1 MKELIDDKKKDS
13 AVIANGTG
21 GSESSCDKSDLGD
34 VTGENNGFESNNDAK
49 TVNGCKNDLNDK
61 IKEELEESE
70 KSPEKATKES
80 TKNGVS
86 DDVKKSIDNASDEV
100 GIESNIENMD
110 TVVSSDKSEPKDN
123 NSDED
128 VTDEPIDST
137 INTKMPIKEPDK
149 GDTESVDNAKTLLT
163 DKGDTESVNNAKTL
177 LTDKGDTESVNNAK
191 TLLTDKTTED
201 IQVSPYNKSQE
212 LEPDNLDKVEN
223 TESNDKDSEVV
234 GKTDDSETK
243 VKEIETESDK
253 METSES
259 GADKVSDTKTELPD
273 ALAELGEQSD
283 STGPPSLTKEVD
295 TDSLASELHRGEEP
309 MELSEEVSNV
319 ANVVS
324 KEENKPAVLE
334 NQLKSSE
341 TTERIE
347 VDEDGKGKTDD
358 VDAKQEKTMS
368 KDNKTVEPDKPST
381 VTEKTPSRVEH
392 RQGQKL
398 DQLLSKI
405 TQKAENEEK
414 KAPRQAKARKSCAT
428 ATSSS
433 SSSSSSSTTA
443 SVSKPVSN
451 SKGSLAGLTFNVK
464 ELEKQGVLDIP
475 KPSKRKAFEPVKIP
489 SPEKVQSP
497 VRSPVR
503 SPIMKKKL
511 MKHRRK
517 KGKRL
522 GAYRLPGEKNHKRIN
537 KNRKTESEERES
549 VERALA
555 NTSETSKNSVFKES
569 NDPTT
574 VSIKAGD
581 SETAGVYG
589 DKDTNNLSDQGKVS
603 QSNAASIDSGSDYLN
618 AFKMMSKNSKRSFA
632 STSTPIFKKAKKT
645 VKPGIDPSTH
655 RTLESFLKTGSH
667 TQVVSPGSRK
677 VCTRAKR

>member
-86 DDVKKSIDNASDEV
+86 DDIKKSIDNTSDEV

-149 GDTESVDNAKTLLT
+149 GDTESVD
-163 DKGDTESVNNAKTL
+163 
-177 LTDKGDTESVNNAK
+177 NAK

-589 DKDTNNLSDQGKVS
+589 DKDTNNPSDQGKVS